1 MMERE
6 IVKIDEELC
15 NGCGECVPGCH
26 EGALQIIDGK
36 ARLVSDLM
44 CDGLGACLGHCPEG
58 AISIEKREAEPYDEV
73 KVMELMTAKGK
84 NTIIA
89 HMKHLKDHNE
99 HGFLDEAIMYLKNN
113 SGDLDFDVP
122 EIIREI
128 ENHGQRAGHAEK
140 HTNII
145 SKPTNAGTIH
155 AGHGGNGSSCPG
167 SQSVSFQG
175 IAARDLEP
183 ATESVPSA
191 LSHWPVQMHLI
202 NPAAAHYRG
211 SDMVLAADCVAYA
224 LPGFHRD
231 YLRGKTLAIA
241 CPKLDQ
247 GTDIYIDKIRRLIDE
262 AEINSL
268 QLMIMQV
275 PCCSGLLQMIRAAR
289 TVGKRKIP
297 VKQTVVST
305 RGEILKEEWI

>member
-6 IVKIDEELC
+6 IVKIDEALC

-73 KVMELMTAKGK
+73 KVMKSMTAKGK

-113 SGDLDFDVP
+113 SDDLDFDVSGL
-122 EIIREI
+122 IRKI
-128 ENHGQRAGHAEK
+128 ESHGQH
-140 HTNII
+140 
-145 SKPTNAGTIH
+145 S
-155 AGHGGNGSSCPG
+155 GHGGNGSSCPG

-175 IAARDLEP
+175 IAAGDLAPE
-183 ATESVPSA
+183 TETVPTA

-202 NPAAAHYRG
+202 NPSASHYRG
-211 SDMVLAADCVAYA
+211 SDMVLAADCVAFA
-224 LPGFHRD
+224 LPNFHRD
-231 YLRGKTLAIA
+231 YLKGKTLAIA

-247 GTDIYIDKIRRLIDE
+247 GTDIYIDKIRMLIDE
-262 AEINSL
+262 AKINTL

-275 PCCSGLLQMIRAAR
+275 PCCGGLLQMIKIAQSG
-289 TVGKRKIP
+289 TKRKIP
-297 VKQTVVST
+297 VKQTVVSVH
-305 RGEILKEEWI
+305 GEILSEEWI

>member
-1 MMERE
+1 
-6 IVKIDEELC
+6 
-15 NGCGECVPGCH
+15 
-26 EGALQIIDGK
+26 
-36 ARLVSDLM
+36 
-44 CDGLGACLGHCPEG
+44 
-58 AISIEKREAEPYDEV
+58 
-73 KVMELMTAKGK
+73 
-84 NTIIA
+84 
-89 HMKHLKDHNE
+89 
-99 HGFLDEAIMYLKNN
+99 
-113 SGDLDFDVP
+113 
-122 EIIREI
+122 
-128 ENHGQRAGHAEK
+128 
-140 HTNII
+140 
-145 SKPTNAGTIH
+145 
-155 AGHGGNGSSCPG
+155 
-167 SQSVSFQG
+167 
-175 IAARDLEP
+175 
-183 ATESVPSA
+183 
-191 LSHWPVQMHLI
+191 MHLI

-275 PCCSGLLQMIRAAR
+275 PCCSGLLQMIRSAQ
-289 TVGKRKIP
+289 TSVKRKIP